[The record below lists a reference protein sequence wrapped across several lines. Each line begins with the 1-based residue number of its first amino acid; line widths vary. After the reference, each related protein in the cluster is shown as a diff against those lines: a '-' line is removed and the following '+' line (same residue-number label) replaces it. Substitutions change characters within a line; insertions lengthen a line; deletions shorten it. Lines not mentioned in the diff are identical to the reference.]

1 MTKTNPNERPFEIV
15 QKLPETCFDFS
26 HPALE
31 RIKALYE
38 EKKQLE
44 TIESRIENEKNI

>member
-1 MTKTNPNERPFEIV
+1 MAMFEIV
-15 QKLPETCFDFS
+15 QKLLETCFDFS

-31 RIKALYE
+31 RIEALYE

>member
-1 MTKTNPNERPFEIV
+1 LFKNN
-15 QKLPETCFDFS
+15 PETCFDFS